1 MEKLVFSIVRK
12 TLKIGKINGT
22 EFDACDVN
30 LNSVL
35 AWAIRE
41 QHLLSNDTA
50 DMEFNIKL
58 DGRPLLGE

>member
-1 MEKLVFSIVRK
+1 MAQ
-12 TLKIGKINGT
+12 
-22 EFDACDVN
+22 FDACDVN
-30 LNSVL
+30 LNFVL

-58 DGRPLLGE
+58 DGHPLEVSNK